1 MKNSNLKKA
10 LANFN
15 AKMDQDI
22 EVINPEM
29 VVGGAATAEDGKG
42 FCFGCCLW
50 CCHQSEDF
58 LWLSCLPHYGHY

>member
-15 AKMDQDI
+15 AKMNQDI

-29 VVGGAATAEDGKG
+29 VVGGNSAGINAVDI
-42 FCFGCCLW
+42 CIIRIGCG
-50 CCHQSEDF
+50 ERRKPNKK
-58 LWLSCLPHYGHY
+58 LS

>member
-22 EVINPEM
+22 EVINPDM
-29 VVGGAATAEDGKG
+29 VVGGNSAGINAVDI
-42 FCFGCCLW
+42 CIIRIGCGERRTR
-50 CCHQSEDF
+50 S
-58 LWLSCLPHYGHY
+58 